1 MPQERLSKIWDM
13 LILGSRVLGWSHRD
27 QDGKQILTPLNGR
40 TSWERASTDD
50 RWQEIRGI

>member
-13 LILGSRVLGWSHRD
+13 LSMGSRVLGWSHQD

-40 TSWERASTDD
+40 NAWERVSTDA